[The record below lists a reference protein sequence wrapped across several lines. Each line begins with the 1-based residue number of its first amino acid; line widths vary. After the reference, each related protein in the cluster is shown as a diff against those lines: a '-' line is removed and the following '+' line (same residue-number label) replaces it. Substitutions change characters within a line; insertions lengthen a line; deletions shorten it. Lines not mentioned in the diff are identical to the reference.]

1 VIDIKIA
8 ISGKGGV
15 GKTTIA
21 GSLARLL
28 ASDGLSVLAIDCDP
42 DMNLASAIGI
52 KANPKPIS
60 ELKDLI
66 AERAGGR
73 NGIYKLNPKVDDVID
88 KYALSAHGVRLI
100 AMGTIERGGS
110 GCLCPASA
118 FLRALIRHAIFKEKV
133 VIFDMAAGIEHLGRG
148 TAEGVDLM
156 LVVVEPGMRS
166 LETLKRIQKLCGELG
181 IKKIAVVV
189 NKDVGS
195 AKVESTLAEFGIPV
209 LGKIPYDPAFI
220 KADLEK
226 IPPVEI
232 ACPAREALIEL
243 KENIKKL
250 ILNLNLN

>member
-1 VIDIKIA
+1 MIDIKIA

>member
-1 VIDIKIA
+1 MIDIKIA

-42 DMNLASAIGI
+42 DMNLASALGI
-52 KANPKPIS
+52 RGNPKPIS

-73 NGIYKLNPKVDDVID
+73 DGIYKLNPKVDDVID
-88 KYALSAHGVRLI
+88 KYAVSAHGVRLI

-148 TAEGVDLM
+148 TAQGVDLM
-156 LVVVEPGMRS
+156 LAVVEPGMRS
-166 LETLKRIQKLCGELG
+166 IETVKRIQKLCAELG
-181 IKKIAVVV
+181 IEKIAGVI

-195 AKVESTLAEFGIPV
+195 TKVENALVELGIPV
-209 LGKIPYDPAFI
+209 LGKIPFDPALV

-226 IPPVEI
+226 IPPVEVPC
-232 ACPAREALIEL
+232 AARDALIEL
-243 KENIKKL
+243 KENLKKW
-250 ILNLNLN
+250 I